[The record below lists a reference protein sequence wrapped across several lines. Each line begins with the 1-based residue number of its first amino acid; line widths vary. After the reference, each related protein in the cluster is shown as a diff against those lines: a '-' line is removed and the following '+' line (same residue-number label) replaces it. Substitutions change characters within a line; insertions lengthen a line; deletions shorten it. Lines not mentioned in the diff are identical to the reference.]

1 MLYGFRPLSLKIEVA
16 VGAVLP
22 VSPGFAVGAAV
33 KPSKA
38 SKESVLAWLEEN
50 FTCSG
55 SSNRP
60 RNKDVVVDVGLVDV
74 LGVVVDWDMVIPQNS
89 KN

>member
-1 MLYGFRPLSLKIEVA
+1 MLYGFRPLGFEIEVA
-16 VGAVLP
+16 VGAVLS
-22 VSPGFAVGAAV
+22 VSPGFAVDAPV

-38 SKESVLAWLEEN
+38 SKESVLAWFEEN
-50 FTCSG
+50 LTSRG

-74 LGVVVDWDMVIPQNS
+74 FGVVVDWDMVISQNS
-89 KN
+89 RN